1 MLEELEDSREAV
13 SARLKRIREILE
25 LDQKT
30 FAAKAGLQPQTYG
43 PYETGARDL
52 TLDSAKKIRKTYNIP
67 LEFLFF
73 GKIADLP
80 HRIAAN
86 L

>member
-1 MLEELEDSREAV
+1 MLEELEDSREAI
-13 SARLKRIREILE
+13 SARLRRVREILDM
-25 LDQKT
+25 DQKT

-52 TLDSAKKIRKTYNIP
+52 TLDSAKKLRKAYGLP
-67 LEFLFF
+67 LEFMFF